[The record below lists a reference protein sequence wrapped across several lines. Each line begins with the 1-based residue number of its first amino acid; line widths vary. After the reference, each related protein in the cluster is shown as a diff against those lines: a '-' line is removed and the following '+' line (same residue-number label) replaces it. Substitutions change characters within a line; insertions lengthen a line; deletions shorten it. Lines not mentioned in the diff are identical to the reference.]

1 MNSTTLRPR
10 LTTLRRGAAAIACAV
25 ALVALPACGGGDD
38 GDDSGGGGESKGSVT
53 LSGQNFTEMQILA
66 ELYAQVLDNEGYDVT
81 QKLVDTRDIYMA
93 QLSDNN
99 VQVVPEYL
107 SGIGDFLNDQANGA
121 GSTPVTSNNVEETL
135 DKVSVL
141 AEAAGVTLLE
151 PAEATDQNAYAVTKE
166 FADKNSLTTLSDLGT
181 SGLAV
186 KLAAAPDCKD
196 RQDCAKGL
204 KEVYGID
211 ITQVLPL
218 GFGSRE
224 GKDAATS
231 GEVQLVQVATTD
243 GALDDDGLVL
253 LEDDKGLQPAQNLI
267 PAVNTE
273 WLADNDDAA
282 TALNALSAKLTT
294 DKLAEMNVAVDVDRE
309 KPAEVAKQFLEDE
322 GLLD

>member
-1 MNSTTLRPR
+1 MTTTTLRR
-10 LTTLRRGAAAIACAV
+10 VRRGAAALACAT
-25 ALVALPACGGGDD
+25 ALIALSACGGD
-38 GDDSGGGGESKGSVT
+38 DDSGGDGSKGKVT

-66 ELYAQVLDNEGYDVT
+66 ELYTQVLEDDGYDVT
-81 QKLVDTRDIYMA
+81 QKLVDTRDVYMS
-93 QLSDNN
+93 QLSDNK

-121 GSTPVTSNNVEETL
+121 DAAPVTSNNVEETV
-135 DKVSVL
+135 DKVSML
-141 AEAAGVTLLE
+141 AEKVGVTLLD
-151 PAEATDQNAYAVTKE
+151 PAEATDQNAYAVTTD
-166 FADKNSLTTLSDLGT
+166 FADKNSLTTLSDLGA
-181 SGLAV
+181 SKLPV

-204 KEVYGID
+204 ESVYGID

-224 GKDAATS
+224 GKDAAAS

-253 LEDDKGLQPAQNLI
+253 LEDDKGLQPAQNLV

-273 WLADNDDAA
+273 WLGDNQSAAD
-282 TALNALSAKLTT
+282 ALNGLSAALTT

-309 KPAEVAKQFLEDE
+309 KPADVAKQFLEDE
-322 GLLD
+322 GLLG